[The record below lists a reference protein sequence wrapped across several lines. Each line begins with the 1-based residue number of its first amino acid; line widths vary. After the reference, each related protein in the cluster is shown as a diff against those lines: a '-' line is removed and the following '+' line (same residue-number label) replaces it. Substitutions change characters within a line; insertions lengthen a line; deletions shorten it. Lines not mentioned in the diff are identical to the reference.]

1 MEESVCSA
9 KITATDLKSQ
19 LFQIQNNTKESQY
32 NIQDENREI
41 KEERDVLR
49 GESRSLRDMIWY
61 SEKEK

>member
-49 GESRSLRDMIWY
+49 GESISLRDMIWY